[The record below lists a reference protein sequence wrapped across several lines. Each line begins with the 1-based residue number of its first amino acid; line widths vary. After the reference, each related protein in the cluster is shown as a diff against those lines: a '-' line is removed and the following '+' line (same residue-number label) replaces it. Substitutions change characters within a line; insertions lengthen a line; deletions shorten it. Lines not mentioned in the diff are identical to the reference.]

1 MKKKI
6 LIILIGI
13 LLYVTVIVIE
23 LCYIYATQGD
33 NTWNYL
39 SAGKEKIQSVLQS
52 GGKIF

>member
-6 LIILIGI
+6 LIILICI
-13 LLYVTVIVIE
+13 LLYVTEIVIE

-39 SAGKEKIQSVLQS
+39 KEFWDWYKNFVLFL
-52 GGKIF
+52 K